1 MASRALARSSLI
13 KPPPTSPVS
22 SSPRWKYDVFLSFR
36 GDDTRKSFI
45 SHLYNALRQKGII
58 TFKDDLEIERG
69 ENISDE
75 ISTAIQSSRFF
86 LVVLST
92 NYACSTWC
100 LDELATIADCLAQ
113 GDQRKVLPVFFHVDP
128 FDVEKQTGT
137 YGNAFAQHEQDFRD
151 NIDKVVRWREA
162 MTRVANVSGWDLQNR
177 QESEFIEDIVD
188 EILGKLRKSSNG
200 FSFLAKEFVGMDSR
214 LEKINSCLDLQNL
227 NDVRIIGIL
236 GMGGIGK
243 TTLARVIYEKFY
255 DQFEGGSFLSNVR
268 EVSEK
273 HGITRLQE
281 HLLQETL
288 MDRNIK
294 IWDDYRGRDE
304 IRKRLRCK
312 RILLVIDDIDQLGQL
327 NSLAGSR
334 DWFGHGSRVIVTSR
348 DERLLICHRAEEVY
362 KVETLDHDEAMQLF
376 RSKAF
381 HSGCPT
387 EDYLELSESVVSY
400 ANGLPLAL
408 DILGSFLC
416 GRSINEWK
424 NALDRLKEIPE
435 RKILDK
441 LQISFDGLAEMEKK
455 IFLDMACFFNGESF
469 HTTKRIL
476 KTCGLY
482 PKIGIGVLLE
492 KSLVNIDSVGKICM
506 HDLLQEMG
514 QEIVRRE
521 SHEDPGKRSRLWL
534 HKDVYHV
541 LHNDKGTDKIEG
553 IVLRGSELEV
563 GRLNSNPFL
572 KMTKLRL
579 LKFEKLSLSHGLE
592 YLSSE
597 LRYLE
602 WPEYPFK
609 YLPSTFQLDRLVELR
624 MQNSRI
630 EQFWKKSKPLE
641 MLRIIDLSHSLNL
654 TKITDFRSI
663 PNVKKLI
670 LEGCVRL
677 SEIDESI
684 GYLDKLV
691 LLNLKSCRSLTGLP
705 SGICDLKSLKVLKM
719 EGCSNLEKLPERF
732 GDIPCLEELYISEI
746 GRRRLSPSSAKP
758 WNFLGKLL
766 GRINPADPMA
776 LMLPSFSCLSSLKKL
791 EISDCSLTERIFPK
805 DFNGFPSLETLN
817 LSGNDFRAIPT
828 CIKKLSKLEK
838 LCIANCKTLQALPE
852 LPSSVTCLRVD
863 GCTSLETFPDPF
875 EKLTLKP
882 MMLTFVNCLKLGEIQ
897 GALQWLK
904 CYLQFLLE
912 SRRQG
917 LFYMHCDF
925 TMCLPGSRIPEF
937 FTYQE
942 KGTSLEI
949 QLPESWCNNRWMG
962 FFVCAVLE
970 FLDKYDDDGDDD
982 DVDVDDDD
990 VVVVDD
996 DDGGDYLMKCNL
1008 RAGPEI
1014 DHYIFQDA
1022 VITEIS
1028 RNVKITSDQLW
1039 LIFIPCNTSKDVDWY
1054 NRCKHFQVSFNQ
1066 DGLKVKC
1073 CGVRIIYEED
1083 VQELIM
1089 RYKLTDNQV
1098 VVAENSDGE
1107 SNGGKH
1113 LILTIDDEYCC
1124 VNKVEPNG
1132 GDNSTTITISDESQ
1146 SKALRVP
1153 TDDYLRMCNVI
1164 DLDKSRDIRHF

>member
-1 MASRALARSSLI
+1 MASRALQRSSLI

-69 ENISDE
+69 ESISDE

-86 LVVLST
+86 LVVLSA

-113 GDQRKVLPVFFHVDP
+113 GDQRKVFPVFFHVDP

-151 NIDKVVRWREA
+151 NIDRVDRWREA
-162 MTRVANVSGWDLQNR
+162 VTRVANVSGWDLQNR
-177 QESEFIEDIVD
+177 AESELIEDIVD

-255 DQFEGGSFLSNVR
+255 AQFEGGSFLSNVR

-294 IWDDYRGRDE
+294 IWDDYRGMDE
-304 IRKRLRCK
+304 IRNRLRSK
-312 RILLVIDDIDQLGQL
+312 RILLVIDDIDQLEQL
-327 NSLAGSR
+327 KSLAGSH

-348 DERLLICHRAEEVY
+348 DEHLLICHGVEEVY
-362 KVETLDHDEAMQLF
+362 KVERLDHDEAIQLF

-381 HSGCPT
+381 KSGCPT
-387 EDYLELSESVVSY
+387 EDFLELSESVVSY

-441 LQISFDGLAEMEKK
+441 LQISFDGLDEMEKK
-455 IFLDMACFFNGESF
+455 IFLDIACFFNGESF

-476 KTCGLY
+476 KTCGFY
-482 PKIGIGVLLE
+482 PKIGIRVLLD
-492 KSLVNIDSVGKICM
+492 KSLVNIDSGEKISM

-553 IVLRGSELEV
+553 IVLRGS
-563 GRLNSNPFL
+563 GL

-602 WPEYPFK
+602 WPQYPFK
-609 YLPSTFQLDRLVELR
+609 YLPSTFQLDKLVELR

-641 MLRIIDLSHSLNL
+641 MLRIIDLSRSLNL

-663 PNVKKLI
+663 PNVKKLT

-691 LLNLKSCRSLTGLP
+691 LLNLNSCRNLTGLP

-732 GDIPCLEELYISEI
+732 GDIPCLEELYVSGI
-746 GRRRLSPSSAKP
+746 GRRKVAPSSAKP
-758 WNFLGKLL
+758 WNFLGKFL
-766 GRINPADPMA
+766 GRIIPADPMA

-791 EISDCSLTERIFPK
+791 DLSDCSLTERIFPK
-805 DFNGFPSLETLN
+805 DFNGFPSV
-817 LSGNDFRAIPT
+817 I
-828 CIKKLSKLEK
+828 
-838 LCIANCKTLQALPE
+838 
-852 LPSSVTCLRVD
+852 CLRVD
-863 GCTSLETFPDPF
+863 GCSSLETFPDPF

-882 MMLTFVNCLKLGEIQ
+882 MMLTFVNCLKLGEIR

-942 KGTSLEI
+942 KGSSLKI

-962 FFVCAVLE
+962 FFVCAVLGTPYKSNGYGME
-970 FLDKYDDDGDDD
+970 CKL
-982 DVDVDDDD
+982 
-990 VVVVDD
+990 
-996 DDGGDYLMKCNL
+996 L
-1008 RAGPEI
+1008 AGPEI
-1014 DHYIFQDA
+1014 GHYIFQDG

-1028 RNVKITSDQLW
+1028 GKIKITSDQLW
-1039 LIFIPCNTSKDVDWY
+1039 LIFIPCNSSKDVDWY
-1054 NRCKHFQVSFNQ
+1054 NRCKHFQVLFSP
-1066 DGLKVKC
+1066 GELKVKC

-1098 VVAENSDGE
+1098 VVAENSE
-1107 SNGGKH
+1107 
-1113 LILTIDDEYCC
+1113 ILTVDDEYCC

-1164 DLDKSRDIRHF
+1164 DLVKYRDIRHF